1 VNSVISL
8 FRHGRFST
16 DLTAVMLV
24 MSLVAGPGCATPK
37 KVEAAPQDL
46 PPSSSASTTASAPST
61 SAGTASTATSLAAA
75 STTSPRKKLI
85 EIGFDA
91 PTPSYLRANIA
102 TMSQQPFDGVMVN
115 LSAGKTFLNKNP
127 YPDSAFTQDRADL
140 AAVGTS
146 KLTDNF
152 VTMWS
157 AREAGWDWFSDSD
170 WSSAQ
175 TNAANFAKTAKAG
188 NFKGFMFDPEPY
200 GTNPWSY
207 SAALYPDRSF
217 PSVQAKVRERGA
229 AFMTAVQAE
238 LPTVKILTLFGPSIV
253 KSQAEERGSLDKADW
268 ALFASFLDGMLD
280 VIGPQARIIDGNEP
294 SYYYTGSSDFDGY
307 RALKN
312 ASSAYVSPENRTK
325 YDNQV
330 SIAHAVFVDGAL
342 NLFNSPRF
350 FGLYLQTPE
359 QRLQYLEY
367 SVFHALRA
375 SDEYAWYY
383 NEKMD
388 WWGTKG
394 AGVQV
399 PDGLA
404 NATVAA
410 LQKTMNGLPLGL
422 DVDAFAGPAGTR
434 YKNRVEVDGR
444 ISTNGR
450 AEQGQGLGAA
460 KLATEFVIEGKETAC
475 QVTEADGYFQC
486 FVPPNW
492 NGKITPVLAGYTFD
506 PPYFQADNITS
517 NNTNVN
523 FEGFP
528 QAK

>member
-1 VNSVISL
+1 V
-8 FRHGRFST
+8 
-16 DLTAVMLV
+16 AVALLGAV
-24 MSLVAGPGCATPK
+24 PGCATPK
-37 KVEAAPQDL
+37 KVEATPTES
-46 PPSSSASTTASAPST
+46 PTPT
-61 SAGTASTATSLAAA
+61 SAGATTSPSTA
-75 STTSPRKKLI
+75 STTSAAPTVPSLSSAPPSAARKKLI
-85 EIGFDA
+85 EVGWDA
-91 PTPSYLRANIA
+91 PTPSHLRANIS

-127 YPDSAFTQDRADL
+127 YPESAFTQDRADL
-140 AAVGTS
+140 AAIGPS

-175 TNAANFAKTAKAG
+175 TNATNFAKTAKAG

-207 SAALYPDRSF
+207 SAALYPSQSF
-217 PSVQAKVRERGA
+217 SSVQAKVRERGA
-229 AFMTAVQAE
+229 AFMTVVQAE
-238 LPTVKILTLFGPSIV
+238 LPTVKILTLFGTSIV
-253 KSQAEERGSLDKADW
+253 KSQAEERGSLEKADW
-268 ALFASFLDGMLD
+268 ALLASFIDGMLD
-280 VIGPQARIIDGNEP
+280 TIGPQARIIDGNEG
-294 SYYYTGSSDFDGY
+294 SYYYTRSSDFDAY

-325 YDNQV
+325 YDNQISV
-330 SIAHAVFVDGAL
+330 AHAVFVDGAL
-342 NLFNSPRF
+342 NIYNSPRF
-350 FGLYLQTPE
+350 LGLYFQTPE

-367 SVFHALRA
+367 SMFHALRA
-375 SDEYAWYY
+375 SDEYVWYY
-383 NEKMD
+383 NENMD

-399 PDGLA
+399 PSGLA
-404 NATVAA
+404 NVTESALRKAT
-410 LQKTMNGLPLGL
+410 NGLPLGL

-434 YKNRVEVDGR
+434 YRNRVEINGR

-450 AEQGQGLGAA
+450 AEQGQGLGTA
-460 KLATEFVIEGKETAC
+460 KLTTEFVADGKETAC

-492 NGKITPVLAGYTFD
+492 KGRVTPVLAGYTFD
-506 PPYFQADNITS
+506 PPYFQADNITA

-528 QAK
+528 QRS

>member
-1 VNSVISL
+1 VNSVISFFDQRRFCAAVL
-8 FRHGRFST
+8 FI
-16 DLTAVMLV
+16 
-24 MSLVAGPGCATPK
+24 SLVAVAVPGCATPE
-37 KVEAAPQDL
+37 KVDAAPEEL
-46 PPSSSASTTASAPST
+46 LAPSSAGVTAA
-61 SAGTASTATSLAAA
+61 TASTSTASTSSATSLPSATA
-75 STTSPRKKLI
+75 SPPRKKLI

-115 LSAGKTFLNKNP
+115 LSAGKTFLNKTP
-127 YPDSAFTQDRADL
+127 YPESAFAQDRADL

-157 AREAGWDWFSDSD
+157 AREAGWDWFNDSD
-170 WSSAQ
+170 WASAQ
-175 TNAANFAKTAKAG
+175 ANAANFAKTAKAG

-207 SAALYPDRSF
+207 SSVLYPDRSF

-229 AFMTAVQAE
+229 AFMAVVQAE

-253 KSQAEERGSLDKADW
+253 KSQAEERGSLDKAAW

-280 VIGPQARIIDGNEP
+280 VIGPQASIIDGNEP

-312 ASSAYVSPENRTK
+312 ASSAYVSAENRTK

-375 SDEYAWYY
+375 SDEYVWFY

-394 AGVQV
+394 GSIQL

-404 NATVAA
+404 TATESAVRKA
-410 LQKTMNGLPLGL
+410 TNGLPFGL
-422 DVDAFAGPAGTR
+422 DVDAFAAPAGVR

-444 ISTNGR
+444 VSTNGR
-450 AEQGQGLGAA
+450 AEQGQGLGTA
-460 KLATEFVIEGKETAC
+460 KLTTEFVADGKETAC

-492 NGKITPVLAGYTFD
+492 NGRITPVLAGYTFD

-523 FEGFP
+523 FEGSP
-528 QAK
+528 QRS

>member
-1 VNSVISL
+1 
-8 FRHGRFST
+8 
-16 DLTAVMLV
+16 
-24 MSLVAGPGCATPK
+24 VA
-37 KVEAAPQDL
+37 
-46 PPSSSASTTASAPST
+46 
-61 SAGTASTATSLAAA
+61 
-75 STTSPRKKLI
+75 PRKKLI

-91 PTPSYLRANIA
+91 PTPSYLRANSA
-102 TMSQQPFDGVMVN
+102 AMSRQPFDGMMVN
-115 LSAGKTFLNKNP
+115 LSAGKTFLNKTP
-127 YPDSAFTQDRADL
+127 YPESAFTQDRVDL
-140 AAVGTS
+140 AALGTS

-157 AREAGWDWFSDSD
+157 AREAGWDWFNDTD
-170 WSSAQ
+170 WASAQ
-175 TNAANFAKTAKAG
+175 ANAANFAKTAKAG

-200 GTNPWSY
+200 GTNPWFY
-207 SAALYPDRSF
+207 STALYPDRSF

-229 AFMTAVQAE
+229 AFMSAVQAE

-253 KSQAEERGSLDKADW
+253 KSQAEERGSLEKADW
-268 ALFASFLDGMLD
+268 ALFASFVDGMLD
-280 VIGPQARIIDGNEP
+280 VIGPQARIIDGNET
-294 SYYYTGSSDFDGY
+294 SYYYTGSSDFDRY
-307 RALKN
+307 RAEKN
-312 ASSAYVSPENRTK
+312 ASSAYVSPENRNK

-330 SIAHAVFVDGAL
+330 SIAHAVFVDGTL

-359 QRLQYLEY
+359 QRLRYLEY

-375 SDEYAWYY
+375 SDEYVWYY

-394 AGVQV
+394 SGVQL

-404 NATVAA
+404 TATKNALRKATE
-410 LQKTMNGLPLGL
+410 GLPLNL
-422 DVDAFAGPAGTR
+422 DVDVFAEPAGLR
-434 YKNRVEVDGR
+434 YKNRVEIDGR

-450 AEQGQGLGAA
+450 AEQGLGLGAA
-460 KLATEFVIEGKETAC
+460 ALTTEFVAEGQETAC
-475 QVTEADGYFQC
+475 RVTEADGYFQC

-492 NGKITPVLAGYTFD
+492 NGRITPVLAGYTFD
-506 PPYFQADNITS
+506 PPYFQADYITA

-528 QAK
+528 QRS